1 MRVEWELPPKAVNSE
16 KTLNLMFEEIQDDL
30 WGEADNVYPLS
41 PKQFS
46 VVKIP
51 KGVAASV
58 YAKYHYFGE
67 KDFLALY
74 SFGAIYEGEV
84 WGAITF
90 GIPNA
95 HTING
100 LYDKNDQHGVVEI
113 TRLAFKAGSP
123 KNSCSRLIGQG
134 IKELKKY
141 YPVRLIITYAD
152 TAYNHT
158 GSIYKAS
165 NFEYHG
171 LTDQK
176 TDFVFPDGKVR
187 KVKGIKYSE
196 MEGDWVPRSR
206 KHRFSKQV

>member
-46 VVKIP
+46 IVKIP

-58 YAKYHYFGE
+58 YSKYHYLGK

-134 IKELKKY
+134 IK
-141 YPVRLIITYAD
+141 D
-152 TAYNHT
+152 
-158 GSIYKAS
+158 
-165 NFEYHG
+165 
-171 LTDQK
+171 
-176 TDFVFPDGKVR
+176 
-187 KVKGIKYSE
+187 
-196 MEGDWVPRSR
+196 
-206 KHRFSKQV
+206 